1 VGRVIVLGDDVAR
14 VRVRDHQLV
23 AEPRSADGETKTAPI
38 EDLDLVLIDSVSG
51 LTLDSWVLRSLVDEG
66 VAVVTT
72 DATHHPSGILLPL
85 HGTISHG
92 SVLSSQISMSASRTK
107 RAWQTL
113 VKAKIE
119 AQSRVLPP
127 EHPVSKRLGAL
138 ALKVK
143 SGDPDNYEA
152 QAARIY
158 WPEILGKEVRR
169 EGGTGLG
176 MNSALD
182 YGYAVVRA
190 LLARSVVGTG
200 LHAAFGVHHSS
211 RTNPFALI
219 DDLIEP
225 LRPIVDNHIL
235 SLAPPVGEDL
245 SPALKRSI
253 IAVVTTS
260 LTYRDR
266 IGPMTEVIERYAD
279 GYRRYVD
286 GAEKTLDTPVAPG
299 RG

>member
-1 VGRVIVLGDDVAR
+1 MLGDDVSR
-14 VRVRDHQLV
+14 IRIRDHQLV
-23 AEPRSADGETKTAPI
+23 AEPRSVGGETKTAPI
-38 EDLDLVLIDSVSG
+38 EDLDLVLIDSVPG
-51 LTLDSWVLRSLVDEG
+51 LILDSWVLRSLVGEG
-66 VAVVTT
+66 VAVVIT

-92 SVLSSQISMSASRTK
+92 SVLASQIALSASRTK

-113 VKAKIE
+113 VKEKIK
-119 AQSRVLPP
+119 AQSLVLPP
-127 EHPVSKRLGAL
+127 EHPVSKRLIAL

-158 WPEILGKEVRR
+158 WPEILGNGKRR
-169 EGGTGLG
+169 EGGTGVG
-176 MNSALD
+176 INSALD

-200 LHAAFGVHHSS
+200 LHTAFGVHHSS

-225 LRPIVDNHIL
+225 LRPIVDHHIMNL
-235 SLAPPVGEDL
+235 VPPVGEDL
-245 SPALKRSI
+245 SPAVKRSI

-260 LTYRDR
+260 LMYRDR
-266 IGPMTEVIERYAD
+266 VGPMTEVVEHYAD
-279 GYRRYVD
+279 GYRRYVE
-286 GAEKTLDTPVAPG
+286 GAEKTLDTPVAVG